1 MLHLSLPASAAA
13 LPNMR
18 LAVTIPPQVSR
29 KFQPGETSMKSSS
42 VSHAVARVC
51 CAVAVVLP
59 LAAGAQQYPTRPL
72 LIVAPFGAGG
82 DSDIAAR
89 NLAAVIPKY
98 LKQNAVVLNKVGA
111 SGAIGSEYVKNA
123 SPDGYTFL
131 LARVGSQATLPALKP
146 DLSYKW
152 NDFSFL
158 GILEL
163 NPYVCAVVADSPFKT
178 FGDLVEGIR
187 RNPGKL
193 KYSTAG
199 VGTIHEMGPQ
209 LLFDAQKLGKDA
221 GNQIPYKSGGEAAT
235 ALLGRHVDFSC
246 SNIGTVLGFI
256 KNKQMR
262 ALVTTTPERF
272 RDIPD
277 VPTAK
282 EAGYPTLERI
292 IGWSALYGPPK
303 MDPKLIAI
311 WGDTLQKVSKDAQ
324 WVNATEK
331 IGSVPHIKSPQDTA
345 TYVKEQYETYYKLG
359 KSLNIVLQ

>member
-1 MLHLSLPASAAA
+1 M
-13 LPNMR
+13 
-18 LAVTIPPQVSR
+18 
-29 KFQPGETSMKSSS
+29 MKSSS
-42 VSHAVARVC
+42 VRFVLARLFLAVA
-51 CAVAVVLP
+51 AALP
-59 LAAGAQQYPTRPL
+59 LAAGAQQYPSRPL

-111 SGAIGSEYVKNA
+111 SGAIGSEYVRNA
-123 SPDGYTFL
+123 APDGYTLL

-163 NPYVCAVVADSPFKT
+163 NPYVCAVVADSPYKT
-178 FGDLVEGIR
+178 FGDLVEAIR

-262 ALVTTTPERF
+262 ALVTTTLERF
-272 RDIPD
+272 KDIPD

-282 EAGYPTLERI
+282 EAGYPALERI

-303 MDPKLIAI
+303 MEQKLIAV
-311 WGDTLQKVSKDAQ
+311 WGDTLQKVGKDPQ

-331 IGSVPHIKSPQDTA
+331 IGSVPHIKSPEATA
-345 TYVKEQYETYYKLG
+345 QYVKEQYETYYKLG

>member
-1 MLHLSLPASAAA
+1 
-13 LPNMR
+13 
-18 LAVTIPPQVSR
+18 
-29 KFQPGETSMKSSS
+29 MKSSFIRLVLVQLCGGVLA
-42 VSHAVARVC
+42 VSAF
-51 CAVAVVLP
+51 
-59 LAAGAQQYPTRPL
+59 AAGAQQYPTRPL

-89 NLAAVIPKY
+89 NLGAVIPKY

-111 SGAIGSEYVKNA
+111 SGAIGSEHVKNA
-123 SPDGYTFL
+123 APDGYTLL

-152 NDFSFL
+152 DDFSFL

-163 NPYVCAVVADSPFKT
+163 NPYVCAVVADSPYKT
-178 FGDLVEGIR
+178 FGDLVDGIR
-187 RNPGKL
+187 KNPGKL

-199 VGTIHEMGPQ
+199 IGTIHEMGPQ

-256 KNKQMR
+256 RNRQMR
-262 ALVTTTPERF
+262 ALLTTTPERF
-272 RDIPD
+272 KDIPD
-277 VPTAK
+277 VPTAR
-282 EAGYPTLERI
+282 EAGYPVLERI

-303 MDPKLIAI
+303 MDKKMIAI
-311 WGDTLQKVSKDAQ
+311 WGDTLQKVGKDPQ
-324 WVNATEK
+324 WISATEK
-331 IGSVPHIKSPQDTA
+331 IGSVPYIKSPEDTA
-345 TYVKEQYETYYKLG
+345 NYVKEQYETYYKLG
-359 KSLNIVLQ
+359 KSLGIVLK